1 MVEGGRGGRRRMK
14 NVGKPFVMPVVL
26 AIVGIAQG
34 QQVRLRS
41 AISLTFAV

>member
-1 MVEGGRGGRRRMK
+1 MK
-14 NVGKPFVMPVVL
+14 NVGKPFVMVL

>member
-1 MVEGGRGGRRRMK
+1 MMVKGGRSGRRRMK
-14 NVGKPFVMPVVL
+14 NVGKPFVMVL

-41 AISLTFAV
+41 TISFSFAV